1 MIFEIAKYAGAIATI
16 TAVLAGFIRYAVVAP
31 IKAYIDLKTYPI
43 QPTANGGKSLPD
55 VLRALE
61 SLSTEINH
69 IKGRIELIERNTPP
83 F

>member
-1 MIFEIAKYAGAIATI
+1 MIFTIAQYALAITAIAT
-16 TAVLAGFIRYAVVAP
+16 AVGLAVKWVVVAP

-43 QPTANGGKSLPD
+43 QPTSNGGKSLPD
-55 VLRALE
+55 VLTALE
-61 SLSTEINH
+61 SLHTEVRH